1 MAVKELL
8 ELIKKLTPKDN
19 FKPNTVQVIRT
30 AVRPTI
36 ESPNISTLS
45 GAEKVHFLA
54 CSRADCILIESGG
67 RFAMLDCGSAD
78 YSEKTVEYIKSVAGG
93 RINLEF
99 VALTHLHPGHI
110 GALDALFDDKDVKI
124 GKIYLKPFISSSIA
138 EWDKCRKDGEQTYN
152 SICQKAQSRN
162 IPVIGAIPEDQF
174 TLGGWKLKF
183 FNTEPD
189 GYHKN
194 IGENDNSLAL
204 LLEANGKRLLL
215 TGDMVNDTGDL
226 VRLAATVG
234 RVDVLKAPCHGERPL
249 PEGVMKKLRPDTVII
264 TNRLANVSDAVLV
277 DIMSAFGRRTYSTAD
292 SGGVLLTVSNEGIF
306 VSRGIQK

>member
-1 MAVKELL
+1 MAVKELF
-8 ELIKKLTPKDN
+8 ELIRKLTPKDN
-19 FKPNTVQVIRT
+19 FKPSTVQVLRS
-30 AVRPTI
+30 AVKPTI
-36 ESPNISTLS
+36 ESPNIASLS
-45 GAEKVHFLA
+45 GAERVHFLA

-67 RFAMLDCGSAD
+67 RFALLDCGSAE
-78 YSEKTVEYIKSVAGG
+78 YSEKTIEYLKSVAGG
-93 RINLEF
+93 KIKLEF
-99 VALTHLHPGHI
+99 LALTHLHSGHI
-110 GALDALFDDKDVKI
+110 GALDALLEDKDIKI

-138 EWDKCRKDGEQTYN
+138 DWDKCRKDGDCVYN
-152 SICQKAQSRN
+152 GICQKAQSRN
-162 IPVIGAIPEDQF
+162 IPVIDAVPEEQF

-204 LLEANGKRLLL
+204 LLEAQGKRLLL
-215 TGDMVNDTGDL
+215 TGDLVNDTGDL

-234 RVDVLKAPCHGERPL
+234 RVDVLKAPCHGERAL

-306 VSRGIQK
+306 VTRGMQR